1 MHTISGLQTQIKR
14 KARLQIRLDGG
25 EMNALLLKKVEELT
39 LHVIQQQ
46 KDIEKLNC
54 DIEYLK
60 NQNK

>member
-39 LHVIQQQ
+39 LHVIELN
-46 KDIEKLNC
+46 KRIETLEK
-54 DIEYLK
+54 E
-60 NQNK
+60 NK